1 MRIVFMG
8 TPDFAVPSLQALIDA
23 GHEVC
28 AVFTQPDKP
37 KGRGHALAAPPVKEL
52 ALRYHLPVYQ
62 PKSMK
67 KGPAQEILT
76 QLAPDVIVVV
86 AYGKILPPA
95 VLSIPRLGCVNVHG
109 SLLPRWRG
117 AAPVQWAVLSGD
129 PVAGVTTMLMNE
141 ELDTGDMLD
150 RLETPVGEN
159 ETSGELFDRLMVL
172 GSQLLLTT
180 LEKLENGTAKPIPQL
195 EEGACYAPMLDKSM
209 AMLDFTQSAVE
220 LRHRVLGLNP
230 WPVAL
235 TLFGGKRLKIYRVSV
250 LEDSG
255 EPGTAF
261 VGPDK
266 SFCVY
271 CGKGA
276 LRLDEIQPENKKRM
290 SGADFL
296 LGHPLNSSN
305 SHLG

>member
-1 MRIVFMG
+1 MEPQSRFHSLKR
-8 TPDFAVPSLQALIDA
+8 VP
-23 GHEVC
+23 
-28 AVFTQPDKP
+28 
-37 KGRGHALAAPPVKEL
+37 
-52 ALRYHLPVYQ
+52 
-62 PKSMK
+62 
-67 KGPAQEILT
+67 
-76 QLAPDVIVVV
+76 
-86 AYGKILPPA
+86 
-95 VLSIPRLGCVNVHG
+95 
-109 SLLPRWRG
+109 
-117 AAPVQWAVLSGD
+117 
-129 PVAGVTTMLMNE
+129 
-141 ELDTGDMLD
+141 
-150 RLETPVGEN
+150 
-159 ETSGELFDRLMVL
+159 
-172 GSQLLLTT
+172 
-180 LEKLENGTAKPIPQL
+180 
-195 EEGACYAPMLDKSM
+195 CYAPMLDKSM
-209 AMLDFTQSAVE
+209 AMLDFTQSAVD
-220 LRHRVLGLNP
+220 LHHRVLGLNP

-250 LEDSG
+250 LEGSG